1 MRSNTVRYFQGDRL
15 MDVKV
20 INNVDEIVRDDM
32 EKTIKKGSV
41 VSVAA
46 AYFSIYAYEELKKQL
61 ESRIFQSF

>member
-20 INNVDEIVRDDM
+20 INNVNKIVRDDM
-32 EKTIKKGSV
+32 EKTTKKGSV

-46 AYFSIYAYEELKKQL
+46 ACFSIYAMKN
-61 ESRIFQSF
+61 